1 MSVQSSQRVS
11 RRRTMR
17 RAAAKYAQFD
27 QVPTEIGLRLI
38 DHLLPVKISP
48 ERVLDV
54 GAGAGR
60 FTQALKALYSEAD
73 IIAVDHS
80 VQMLQCYRGK
90 WPWQRRTRVC
100 AQNEALPVK
109 TAAAQ
114 VITSNLG
121 LSEGLP
127 LDQAFA
133 EFHRVLA
140 PGGLLALSAL
150 GPDTFLELRRAWAGV
165 SSIVALPSFIDMHDL
180 GDALVRAGF
189 TDVVLDCERITI
201 TYPNATEMLDELT
214 ALGVTNTGPDRPK
227 HLLTP
232 RTRGRLEA
240 DLNRHAAPL
249 PLTLE
254 VNFAHA
260 WRPEGYNAQLVDIQG
275 LSPR

>member
-1 MSVQSSQRVS
+1 
-11 RRRTMR
+11 MR
-17 RAAAKYAQFD
+17 RAAARYAQFD
-27 QVPTEIGLRLI
+27 HVPAEIGSRLV
-38 DHLLPVKISP
+38 DHLRPVKISP

-60 FTQALKALYSEAD
+60 FTQALTALYGAAD

-80 VQMLQCYRGK
+80 VQMLECYRGK

-100 AQNEALPVK
+100 AQNETLPIK
-109 TAAAQ
+109 TAAVQ

-150 GPDTFLELRRAWAGV
+150 GPDTFMELRRTWAEISPDV
-165 SSIVALPSFIDMHDL
+165 ILPSFIDMHDL

-189 TDVVLDCERITI
+189 FDVVLDCERLTI
-201 TYPNATEMLDELT
+201 TYPNARAMLDELT

-232 RTRGRLEA
+232 RTRFRLEA
-240 DLNRHAAPL
+240 YLDRQTSPL

>member
-1 MSVQSSQRVS
+1 
-11 RRRTMR
+11 MR

-60 FTQALKALYSEAD
+60 FTQALKALYTEAD

-80 VQMLQCYRGK
+80 VQMLQRYRGK

-140 PGGLLALSAL
+140 PVACWRLALGARYF
-150 GPDTFLELRRAWAGV
+150 PRVAAGVGRV

-214 ALGVTNTGPDRPK
+214 ALGVTNTG
-227 HLLTP
+227 LI
-232 RTRGRLEA
+232 
-240 DLNRHAAPL
+240 DLNI
-249 PLTLE
+249 
-254 VNFAHA
+254 F
-260 WRPEGYNAQLVDIQG
+260 
-275 LSPR
+275 